1 MQRMGQHWTP
11 ARVQALRHA
20 CGDTTEQFAA
30 RFARSRRSIEDWEQG
45 RRNPDALCQRV
56 MDSLA
61 VQVGLDSAERIA
73 V

>member
-1 MQRMGQHWTP
+1 MGQHWTP
-11 ARVQALRHA
+11 ARVQALRLA
-20 CGDTTEQFAA
+20 CGDNTAAFAA

-45 RRNPDALCQRV
+45 RRNPDPLCQRV

-61 VQVGLDSAERIA
+61 VQISFDSYRGKA